1 MLPTPANYSVYP
13 SVVPADTAVELTIAP
28 NEKSFLLFPDV
39 TYVLTLIQVNGD
51 EDWYH
56 APRNHTTLTA
66 KAEDGILRFTYT
78 FSGEQEHV
86 ILLAREGEKPMAEL
100 SVYSLYPDLLH
111 LRPLRGDFHT
121 HSYRSDAKRDPSALA
136 GHFREQGYDFF
147 ALTDHNRFYPGAEID
162 ETYAGLKM
170 GLARVTGE
178 EVHAPE
184 SILHIIHVGGRSS
197 VAGRY
202 VADPEAYAKEVAACA
217 ERVPADVPTAYR
229 DRYARAMWTTEKIHA
244 AGGLAIYPHP
254 YWKPGK
260 SRAFHAQDDFARLM
274 LKSGMFDAYELV
286 GGMGQEGIN
295 RSIALWGELR
305 AEGVN
310 IPVVGSSDVHGL
322 EKAETFPYLYT
333 ICFAE
338 ANAND
343 AIIDA
348 VRAGRSVAVEATG
361 IDYACQNR
369 CYGSLRL
376 VGYAHFLLRRYFPQ
390 MQRIC
395 QGEGVAMRAYAIG
408 EADRALIELQA
419 EQAENFYLRFF
430 GKLAPVLPT
439 TAMREQ
445 VARWR
450 EIQKAGPSGKGSLV
464 SGTNMQL

>member
-1 MLPTPANYSVYP
+1 MLPTPANYAVYP
-13 SVVPADTAVELTIAP
+13 SVVPADTAVEMTIVP
-28 NEKSFLLFPDV
+28 CEKSFLLFPDV
-39 TYVLTLIQVNGD
+39 TYVLTLIPVNGD
-51 EDWYH
+51 EVWYH

-66 KAEDGILRFTYT
+66 RAEDGILRFTYT
-78 FSGEQEHV
+78 FPGEQEHV
-86 ILLAREGEKPMAEL
+86 ILLAREGEKPLAEL
-100 SVYSLYPDLLH
+100 SVYSLYPDLLA
-111 LRPLRGDFHT
+111 LRPLRGDLHT

-147 ALTDHNRFYPGAEID
+147 ALTDHNRYYPGAEID

-184 SILHIIHVGGRSS
+184 SVLHIIHVGGDFS
-197 VAGRY
+197 VAERY
-202 VADPEAYAKEVAACA
+202 VTDLETYEKEVADCA
-217 ERVPADVPTAYR
+217 ARMPEDVPEAYR
-229 DRYARAMWTTEKIHA
+229 DRYARAMWTTEQIHA

-254 YWKPGK
+254 YWRPGK
-260 SRAFHAQDDFARLM
+260 SHAFHAQDDFARLM

-310 IPVVGSSDVHGL
+310 ISVVGSSDVHGI
-322 EKAETFPYLYT
+322 EKAATFPALYT
-333 ICFAE
+333 VCFAE
-338 ANAND
+338 ANENA
-343 AIIDA
+343 AIIEA
-348 VRAGRSVAVEATG
+348 IRAGLSVAVEMTG
-361 IDYACQNR
+361 TDYACEKR

-390 MQRIC
+390 LQRIC
-395 QGEGVAMRAYAIG
+395 QGEGVAMRAYAMG
-408 EADRALIELQA
+408 EADAALVELQA

-430 GKLAPVLPT
+430 GRIAPVLPMA
-439 TAMREQ
+439 AMREQ

-450 EIQKAGPSGKGSLV
+450 EIQKAGPGGKGSLV
-464 SGTNMQL
+464 PGNSMQL